1 VKNILLVTVLLFVV
15 NCSGGSSAASEEGL
29 KNLKAP
35 SAEFSLASPSYKNGG
50 SVPEVYT
57 CEGDHKSPPLKWFN
71 APKGTKSFALIFK
84 DPDAPSGMWT
94 HWVVYD
100 IPATTTQSSEG
111 SSPKGAKVGK
121 NEMGATK
128 YAAPCPPNGK
138 HRYIFD
144 LYALDVDSIKTDD
157 TTRVGVEKA
166 VKDHTLGKTS
176 LEATFSK

>member
-1 VKNILLVTVLLFVV
+1 MKNILLAVVLLFVV

-35 SAEFSLASPSYKNGG
+35 SAEFSLASPSYKDGG
-50 SVPEVYT
+50 MVPEVYT
-57 CEGDHKSPPLKWFN
+57 CEGSHKSPPLKWFN
-71 APKGTKSFALIFK
+71 APKGTKSFALVFK
-84 DPDAPSGMWT
+84 DPDAPSGLWT

-100 IPATTTQSSEG
+100 IPATTTKSSEG
-111 SSPKGAKVGK
+111 SSPKGAKIGK

-144 LYALDVDSIKTDD
+144 LYALDIESIKPENDD
-157 TTRVGVEKA
+157 RAGVEKA
-166 VKDHTLGKTS
+166 LKSHILGQTK
-176 LEATFSK
+176 LEASYSK